1 MKEYHFAKT
10 YDVEGKGLNR
20 CSREYQGVMSNLG
33 AGGGGRG
40 VSVPC
45 YSVWDCR

>member
-1 MKEYHFAKT
+1 MKGYHFAKT
-10 YDVEGKGLNR
+10 YDVKSKGLNR
-20 CSREYQGVMSNLG
+20 CSRECEGVMSNL
-33 AGGGGRG
+33 GGGGRG